1 MRHNRWVPGRRLLLL
16 LVLLLLTL
24 SVLSATRDISRR
36 PTGGGTS
43 TTTAAPPATRP
54 APAEKPPATERPAT
68 TRVTA
73 TLPSDRPVRVGLGER
88 VALKVRSDRPD
99 VVLIDELGLRAPVGP
114 GTTGIL
120 DFVAGSQGSFA
131 VTLALNDRRIG
142 EVKVAD

>member
-1 MRHNRWVPGRRLLLL
+1 MPGRRLLLL
-16 LVLLLLTL
+16 LVLLLLIL

-54 APAEKPPATERPAT
+54 APVEKPSATDRPAT
-68 TRVTA
+68 TPVTA
-73 TLPSDRPVRVGLGER
+73 TLPSDRPVRVRLGER
-88 VALKVRSDRPD
+88 VVLKIRSERPD
-99 VVLIDELGLRAPVGP
+99 VVLIDALGLRAPVGP

-120 DFVAGSQGSFA
+120 DFVAGSQGSFG
-131 VTLALNDRRIG
+131 VTLALGERRVG

>member
-88 VALKVRSDRPD
+88 VALTVRSDRPD